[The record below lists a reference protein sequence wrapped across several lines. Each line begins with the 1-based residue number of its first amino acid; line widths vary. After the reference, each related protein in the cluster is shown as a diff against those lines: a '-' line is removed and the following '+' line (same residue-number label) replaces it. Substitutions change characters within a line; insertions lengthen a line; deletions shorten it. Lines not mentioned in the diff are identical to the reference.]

1 MANQKRYN
9 IQELA
14 TSGWEVINE
23 VNTTNLTKEDC
34 KVRLEELMREG
45 YNPNSLRAVP
55 A

>member
-1 MANQKRYN
+1 MANQKLYN
-9 IQELA
+9 LQEL
-14 TSGWEVINE
+14 
-23 VNTTNLTKEDC
+23 TTTEWAIIDEPNVTGLTKDQA